1 VQPLPRVPDANPCA
15 YTAPCAGSSGRVER
29 LEAALADAET
39 ARARAEAALAATAA
53 EHADQAAAL
62 AAARDAAAAAAAE
75 AGARADAAERASDA
89 LLRERQARAR
99 AHARSLKQCGR
110 RLGSARAVSRAA
122 GAAVDRVSLK

>member
-29 LEAALADAET
+29 LEAALAEAET

-62 AAARDAAAAAAAE
+62 
-75 AGARADAAERASDA
+75 AAERASDA